1 MTSTEERL
9 TNLEIYLAN
18 QDKML
23 EELNAEVL
31 HQSKLIETLSRQ
43 IKMIKES
50 ITDGIVK
57 PQSEETRPPHY

>member
-1 MTSTEERL
+1 MTSIEDRL

-31 HQSKLIETLSRQ
+31 HQSKVIETLTRQ
-43 IKMIKES
+43 IKIIKDS
-50 ITDGIVK
+50 INSDIVK